1 MKRTF
6 GISLLSAMLI
16 MGQPFMA
23 LADTTGVKVLNFED
37 IQSIITEQNID
48 IQINQNDNLKTKVGY
63 SDLKRNIKDLEDDID
78 DINKK
83 RNRSSDVSQ
92 SIALGAE
99 KSALLDALKQA
110 ERSVVDQP
118 TVEAMAD
125 IEASMNND
133 SLMRTAEIS
142 FIDYNKAKL
151 KSADISMQIKTAENK
166 LAVMQLQESL
176 GIISSNDMNSLK
188 TQLVDMRTQLE
199 SNKFQQDSLERQ
211 LKNLLNDQ
219 ENTLVIGSVPF
230 ANENFSI
237 EDVDADLKQSLENN
251 FGIKIKEQKIVMLQS
266 TLDRAKK
273 DHGLSSKEYKT
284 ADYELTNATLE
295 LAQLKDTLKSNYD
308 TMVDDIA
315 KMQNNLRLA
324 EQNLNDKK
332 VALSEAQIRLSL
344 GMITQL
350 EVDNATT
357 EYQVQDNAVK
367 TLQIELFNAKYGYN
381 WFLKGMPWA
390 V

>member
-1 MKRTF
+1 
-6 GISLLSAMLI
+6 
-16 MGQPFMA
+16 
-23 LADTTGVKVLNFED
+23 
-37 IQSIITEQNID
+37 
-48 IQINQNDNLKTKVGY
+48 
-63 SDLKRNIKDLEDDID
+63 
-78 DINKK
+78 
-83 RNRSSDVSQ
+83 
-92 SIALGAE
+92 
-99 KSALLDALKQA
+99 
-110 ERSVVDQP
+110 VVDQP